1 MGCGIAFLI
10 IIFALVWVC
19 FLFGFMDEFGLRLT
33 HQEKLLLSAVILL
46 VLLFGKK
53 IKCGLWGKSKRD

>member
-1 MGCGIAFLI
+1 MGCGITFLI

-46 VLLFGKK
+46 VLLFEKK
-53 IKCGLWGKSKRD
+53 IKRGLWGKSKRD

>member
-1 MGCGIAFLI
+1 MGCGLLMII
-10 IIFALVWVC
+10 IIFASVWVC
-19 FLFGFMDEFGLRLT
+19 FLFGFMDEFGLKLT

-53 IKCGLWGKSKRD
+53 IKRGLWGRGRD